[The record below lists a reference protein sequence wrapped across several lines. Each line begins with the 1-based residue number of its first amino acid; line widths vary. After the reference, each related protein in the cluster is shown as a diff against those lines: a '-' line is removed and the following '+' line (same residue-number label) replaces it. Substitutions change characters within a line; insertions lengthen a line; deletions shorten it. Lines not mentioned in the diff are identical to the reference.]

1 MEPVIVVGA
10 GLSGI
15 ACARTLSDAGV
26 PVRVLDRG
34 HRVGG
39 RMASRRIAGRP
50 VDLGASYLTASDAD
64 FEQVVADWEGRG
76 LARRW
81 TTTISTLGPDG
92 RGPDKDGPQR
102 WGASGGLR
110 SLVADLATGIDVE
123 AGTVTRVAPGG
134 EVDGRPAA
142 AVVLAMPDP
151 QARRLLDESYAGAR
165 AALDRDWEPTI
176 AVAAGWAERH
186 WDLPAAFVDDPDV
199 SFVAD
204 DGSRRGDGAP
214 VLVAHSTPERAARHL
229 DDPDSAAAP
238 LLDAV
243 RRLLDLPP
251 PEWHQVHRWTFARP
265 AGSRDRTYGW
275 FEESGTVLGVC
286 GDGWAEKSRVE
297 SAYLSGRDLG
307 RSLAARLGT
316 LAP

>member
-1 MEPVIVVGA
+1 MEPVVVVGA

-15 ACARTLSDAGV
+15 ACARELSGAGV

-34 HRVGG
+34 NRVGG
-39 RMASRRIAGRP
+39 RMASRPIAGRL
-50 VDLGASYLTASDAD
+50 VDLGASYLTTSDPG
-64 FEQVVADWEGRG
+64 FEQLVADWEERG

-81 TTTISTLGPDG
+81 TRSIATLGPGG

-110 SLVADLATGIDVE
+110 SLVADLAVGIDVE
-123 AGTVTRVAPGG
+123 PTTVSRVAPGG

-151 QARRLLDESYAGAR
+151 QARRLLDETYAGAR
-165 AALDRDWEPTI
+165 AALDRPWEPVL

-186 WDLPAAFVDDPDV
+186 WDLHAAFVDDPDV

-204 DGSRRGDGAP
+204 DGSRRGDGAA
-214 VLVAHSTPERAARHL
+214 VLVAHSTAELAARYL
-229 DDPDSAAAP
+229 DDPDAAADP
-238 LLDAV
+238 LLHVV

-265 AGSRDRTYGW
+265 SGSREETYGW
-275 FEESGTVLGVC
+275 FEESGTILGVC

-307 RSLAARLGT
+307 RSLAARLAT
-316 LAP
+316 LAT